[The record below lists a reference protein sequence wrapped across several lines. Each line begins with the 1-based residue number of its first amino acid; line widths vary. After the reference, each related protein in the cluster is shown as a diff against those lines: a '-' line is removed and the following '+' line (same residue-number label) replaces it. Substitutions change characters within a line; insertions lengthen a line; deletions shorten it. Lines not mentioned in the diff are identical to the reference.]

1 MSISD
6 TDETTFSNIG
16 FNDHKPMTEK
26 LNDFGTELHKLLYQY
41 NSDSVEKELRD
52 AEEKIGIKR
61 EYITCVVIGVVALY
75 LIVGDEAGI
84 LTNLI
89 GFAYPAAASI
99 EAIHNQ
105 SKSKVM
111 NWLCYWIQFGFLTL
125 TDSYADT
132 INAVFPFYWL
142 IKTAVLLFLMLPQ
155 TCGAQ
160 RLHNKLI
167 NPQYAKLRVMLL

>member
-99 EAIHNQ
+99 E
-105 SKSKVM
+105 
-111 NWLCYWIQFGFLTL
+111 
-125 TDSYADT
+125 
-132 INAVFPFYWL
+132 
-142 IKTAVLLFLMLPQ
+142 TAVLLFLMLPQ